1 MVRGIAVP
9 NHSRNIRRRISS
21 MSIFICHHGCGRI
34 AVFQNKSGNWLCDT
48 SSSRCPEI
56 KRKNSLKTKEAYS
69 SGRRID
75 QKAQYKSLSEESKS
89 KMSWS
94 KGLTKETDG
103 RIEKQASKIR
113 GKRKITDKEKIAYIE
128 YREKCAFNLSGY
140 EISKIKGYELLKD
153 LGMYHKIKNTS
164 GVVRD
169 HRISIWHGWL
179 NKIDPSIIS
188 HPANCEFITHKANAS
203 KSILISVELNEL
215 KLEIEN
221 WDCEGNRYT
230 LLVENQ

>member
-1 MVRGIAVP
+1 
-9 NHSRNIRRRISS
+9 

>member
-1 MVRGIAVP
+1 
-9 NHSRNIRRRISS
+9 
-21 MSIFICHHGCGRI
+21 MSIFICHCHHGCGRI

-56 KRKNSLKTKEAYS
+56 KKKNSLKLKESYS
-69 SGRRID
+69 SGKRID
-75 QKAQYKSLSEESKS
+75 PKIQYKKLPEEIKL
-89 KMSWS
+89 KMAWS
-94 KGLTKETDG
+94 KGLTKETDV
-103 RIEKQASKIR
+103 RIENQASKIR
-113 GKRKITDKEKIAYIE
+113 GRRKILDEETIEYLE
-128 YREKCAFNLSGY
+128 YREKCKFNFY
-140 EISKIKGYELLKD
+140 DIDITKIKGYELLKEF
-153 LGMYHKIKNTS
+153 GMYHKIKNTS

-203 KSILISVELNEL
+203 KSISISIELSEL
-215 KLEIEN
+215 KTEIEN

>member
-1 MVRGIAVP
+1 
-9 NHSRNIRRRISS
+9 

-140 EISKIKGYELLKD
+140 EISKIKGYELLKEFS
-153 LGMYHKIKNTS
+153 MYHKTKNTN

-169 HRISIWHGWL
+169 HRISIWNGWT
-179 NKIDPSIIS
+179 NKIDPVLIS
-188 HPANCEFITHKANAS
+188 HPANCEFISHRDNAS
-203 KSILISVELNEL
+203 KSISISIELSEL
-215 KLEIEN
+215 KTEIEN